1 MNFQS
6 QLVKGQGYSVI

>member
-6 QLVKGQGYSVI
+6 QIGIR